1 MLIKNGQAKISEYI
15 RADMSDAPVKFKD
28 AMIYGLNSG
37 KRIRSLLVLG
47 QPPQK
52 TEALAIEYIHSGLT
66 IMYDMINH
74 KQIRRGM
81 PSLHLKYGCSTA
93 GIVANLLILR
103 GLKYAGSDEVTR
115 LTQLALEEMTSFTT
129 DTNAPPRTQIE
140 KIRAHVSRMF
150 VIAFLLSG
158 VTLEIATD
166 IGEAFGFCY
175 YLANRTTAY
184 ETDLLSD
191 KRLVLEYFTENMK
204 VAVTGFTRHK
214 MWTPLL
220 KELTSYILA
229 KFDRNN

>member
-15 RADMSDAPVKFKD
+15 RADMSDAPIKFKD

-37 KRIRSLLVLG
+37 KRIRSLLVL
-47 QPPQK
+47 PLNKK

-81 PSLHLKYGCSTA
+81 PSLHLKYGSSTA
-93 GIVANLLILR
+93 GIVSNLLILR

-115 LTQLALEEMTSFTT
+115 LTQLALEEMTSVNT

-150 VIAFLLSG
+150 VIAFLLSD
-158 VTLEIATD
+158 LKIEIATD

-175 YLANRTTAY
+175 YLANRTIAD

-191 KRLVLEYFTENMK
+191 KRLVLDYFTENMK